1 MARLDPNPAPGDW
14 EFPHGASSSKL
25 DEYWRRQDEQLKK
38 LSDASNLIPEEL
50 IHAGKVK
57 GGLIRFPVA
66 DGYAI
71 YLVISSSPLV
81 LQHVPTGDA
90 WRISDAHMRGLKLK
104 DVQAMLLR
112 NLAFAKIFGPGTQGA

>member
-14 EFPHGASSSKL
+14 EFPHGASSSEL
-25 DEYWRRQDEQLKK
+25 NEYWHKQDEQLQK
-38 LSDASNLIPEEL
+38 LSDASNKITEEQ
-50 IHAGKVK
+50 IRAGKVE

-112 NLAFAKIFGPGTQGA
+112 NLAFVKVFS